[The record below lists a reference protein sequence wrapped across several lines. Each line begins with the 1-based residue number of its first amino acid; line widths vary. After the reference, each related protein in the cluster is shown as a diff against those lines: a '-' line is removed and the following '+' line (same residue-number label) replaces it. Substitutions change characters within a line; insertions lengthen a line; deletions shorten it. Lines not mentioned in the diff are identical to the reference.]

1 MPFIDVKSLS
11 LKEPRAGWQ
20 GRFFHSAEMT
30 FGYYSVTA
38 GSSIH
43 EHAHE
48 NDEVWNVIEGEL
60 AITVAGQAK
69 RLGPG
74 EVAVVPPNALHSVTA
89 ITNARAIV
97 VDHPR
102 RDSIGGVGLV

>member
-1 MPFIDVKSLS
+1 MPFIDIKKLS
-11 LKEPRAGWQ
+11 VKEPRAGWQ
-20 GRFFHSAEMT
+20 GRFFHSEAMT
-30 FGYYSVTA
+30 FGYYSVVA
-38 GSSIH
+38 GASIH

-60 AITVAGQAK
+60 AITVADQTR

-74 EVAVVPPNALHSVTA
+74 EAAVVPPNAVHSIMAVSD
-89 ITNARAIV
+89 ARAIV

-102 RDSIGGVGLV
+102 RDSIGGVDLV